1 MAPLVGIA
9 ELKRVF
15 DAGSRDAFHDVGY
28 ALMTQLVEKQLRS
41 GQSALLDCVAR
52 SRLLEAVREEG
63 DAHGARLRVVE
74 CICSDEALHRSRVEG
89 RVRGIPGWYE
99 LDWDHVRRA
108 RVAYQPLPG
117 DKLVVD
123 AVDDLD
129 TNLARVRRYLGGDAT

>member
-89 RVRGIPGWYE
+89 QCAASRAGTSSIGTTSAGRE
-99 LDWDHVRRA
+99 LPTSHCPV
-108 RVAYQPLPG
+108 
-117 DKLVVD
+117 
-123 AVDDLD
+123 
-129 TNLARVRRYLGGDAT
+129 TSS